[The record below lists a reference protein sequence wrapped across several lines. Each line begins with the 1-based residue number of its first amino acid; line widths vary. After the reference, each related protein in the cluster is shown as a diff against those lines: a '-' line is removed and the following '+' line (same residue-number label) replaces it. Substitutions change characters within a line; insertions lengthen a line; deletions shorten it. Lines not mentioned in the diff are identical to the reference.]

1 MAVGDASI
9 RYLNLDR
16 IEKEAKSAKKFMK
29 WGCVLVCFF
38 GIGILGSLF
47 KINDENKKFTGNDI
61 LSSSDV
67 KLTEEEKA
75 MLAPYLEKKETNPL
89 YMSCILLIPSAIP
102 ILISRKKFREIAS
115 ARRYETIFG
124 SDTDGII
131 TADELSTQLKRPSSK
146 IFAEL
151 KDLFVKGYFQN
162 CSLGKEGDTCVKIDN
177 ALGNEVLGTG
187 FVEVTC
193 KNCGAT
199 NRIRADSHGK
209 CSYCGNPLYG
219 KIQEE

>member
-38 GIGILGSLF
+38 AIGILGSLF
-47 KINDENKKFTGNDI
+47 KINDGKKKPSVNDI
-61 LSSSDV
+61 LSGSSIE
-67 KLTEEEKA
+67 LTDEEKA

-89 YMSCILLIPSAIP
+89 FMSCILLIPSAIP
-102 ILISRKKFREIAS
+102 ILISRKKSSEIAS

-151 KDLFVKGYFQN
+151 KDLFTKGYFQN
-162 CSLGKEGDTCVKIDN
+162 CSLENGESPCVKIDN
-177 ALGNEVLGTG
+177 AIGNEVLGTG